1 MHKHYRDG
9 LAIYWLTLSAC
20 LNGAYFGGKYGFP
33 GLVDRADA
41 AVIGL
46 LIGALIAL
54 IFYAV
59 VALLVNAPRRK

>member
-33 GLVDRADA
+33 GLFDRVDA
-41 AVIGL
+41 AILGL
-46 LIGALIAL
+46 LIGALVAL
-54 IFYAV
+54 ILHGLIWLV
-59 VALLVNAPRRK
+59 VYSPRR